1 MSSVEAPNVALA
13 PAELHANLAIGGMTC
28 ASCVRHVSRALESVP
43 GVGAV
48 SVNLATERAAIDYA
62 KGVSLGA
69 LVAAVE
75 GAGYTAEPLDDS
87 QASEDADAQRR
98 EAEIARKR
106 NLLILGVALTVPTVI
121 LGMFAPPFAFK
132 DWLMLALTLPVWGI
146 VGADFHRGALAQLR
160 HGSANMDTLVSL
172 GSTAALAYSIYAT
185 LAGQPPYYET
195 ASAIVTLISAGKYL
209 ETLARGRSNRAIRAL
224 LDLRP
229 PIARVRGADGGISEI
244 PVERVRKGDAV
255 VIAAGE
261 RIPVDGIVSEGASAI
276 DASMLTGEPLPVEVE
291 PGNTVAAGTLNGDGT
306 LVICATAVGAGT
318 TLARIVAIVSRAQG
332 SQPPVQRLAD
342 RVASIF
348 VPAILA
354 LAAATLGGWIATGHT
369 WQAALVAATAV
380 LVVACP
386 CALGLATPMAIV
398 VGVGA
403 GARDGVLF
411 KDADALERL
420 AGVDT
425 VVFDKTGT
433 LTAGRFEVSAVHQSP
448 GSSEDQLLAVA
459 AAVERGSTH
468 PLAAA
473 IVRAAEARAAVSPGT
488 PTPAASANAGSA
500 RLFSA
505 LEATSVRAE
514 RGGGLRA
521 RVGSEEAAV
530 GTQAFLESLGVPH
543 DSFIATLKA
552 ERADD
557 TTVFVALGGRFLG
570 VLELADTVRPQA
582 QPALEALR
590 SAGIATRIVS
600 GDASGAV
607 GALAQRLGIAKW
619 DARTSPEDK
628 ARIVSELRAAGARV
642 AFVGDGINDAPALAV
657 ADVGLAMGGGTGI
670 ALETAQAAILSNDP
684 SAVPRA
690 IRLARATMRT
700 IAQNLFWAFAYNVI
714 LVPLAAFGLVRPMW
728 AAAAMGLSSLF
739 VAGNSL
745 LLRRRT

>member
-1 MSSVEAPNVALA
+1 MSSVEVPKVALA
-13 PAELHANLAIGGMTC
+13 APAETHAELAIGGMTC
-28 ASCVRHVSRALESVP
+28 ASCVRHVSRALE
-43 GVGAV
+43 GVAGVRDV
-48 SVNLATERAAIDYA
+48 SVNLATERADIDLSPE
-62 KGVSLGA
+62 VA
-69 LVAAVE
+69 LADLIAAVE
-75 GAGYTAEPLDDS
+75 DAGYTAEALDDS
-87 QASEDADAQRR
+87 SASEDADAQRR
-98 EAEIARKR
+98 EAAIARKR
-106 NLLILGVALTVPTVI
+106 NLLILGIALTIPTML
-121 LGMFAPPFAFK
+121 LGMAAPPFAFK
-132 DWLMLALTLPVWGI
+132 GWLMLALTLPVWGI

-160 HGSANMDTLVSL
+160 HRSANMDTLVSL

-185 LAGQPPYYET
+185 LVGEEPYYET
-195 ASAIVTLISAGKYL
+195 ASAIITLISAGKYL
-209 ETLARGRSNRAIRAL
+209 ETLAKGRSNKALRAL

-229 PIARVRGADGGISEI
+229 PLARVRDAGGAVTEI
-244 PVERVRKGDAV
+244 PVERVRKGDTLV
-255 VIAAGE
+255 VAAGE
-261 RIPVDGIVSEGASAI
+261 RIPVDGLVVEGASAV
-276 DASMLTGEPLPVEVE
+276 DASMLTGEPLPVVVE
-291 PGNTVAAGTLNGDGT
+291 AGASVAAGTLNGDGT
-306 LVICATAVGAGT
+306 LVIRATAVGAGT
-318 TLARIVAIVSRAQG
+318 TLARIVEIVRRAQG
-332 SQPPVQRLAD
+332 SLPPVQQLAD
-342 RVASIF
+342 RVASVF
-348 VPAILA
+348 VPVILA
-354 LAAATLGGWIATGHT
+354 IAAATLGGWIATGHS

-411 KDADALERL
+411 KDADALEHL
-420 AGVDT
+420 AAVDT

-433 LTAGRFEVSAVHQSP
+433 LTAGRFEVAAVRAAP
-448 GSSEDQLLAVA
+448 GSAEDDVLSVA

-473 IVRAAEARAAVSPGT
+473 IVRAAEARAPIPQAVSPQ
-488 PTPAASANAGSA
+488 AASA
-500 RLFSA
+500 SA
-505 LEATSVRAE
+505 LAATSVRAE

-521 RVGSEEAAV
+521 RIGNEEAAA
-530 GTQAFLESLGVPH
+530 GTQVFLETLGIPH
-543 DSFIATLKA
+543 DSFVTALA
-552 ERADD
+552 PQRADA
-557 TTVFVALGGRFLG
+557 TTVFVALGGRLLG

-582 QPALEALR
+582 QAALDALR

-607 GALAQRLGIAKW
+607 SALAQRLGVAKW

-628 ARIVSELRAAGARV
+628 ARIVSELRAAGAHV

-670 ALETAQAAILSNDP
+670 ALETASAAILSNDP

-700 IAQNLFWAFAYNVI
+700 IAQNLFWAFAYNIV

-745 LLRRRT
+745 LLRRRR

>member
-1 MSSVEAPNVALA
+1 MSSVEVPNVALA
-13 PAELHANLAIGGMTC
+13 PAELHADLAIGGMTC
-28 ASCVRHVSRALESVP
+28 ASCVRHVSRALEGVP

-48 SVNLATERAAIDYA
+48 SVNLATERAAIDYSNA
-62 KGVSLGA
+62 ASVGDLI
-69 LVAAVE
+69 AAVE

-106 NLLILGVALTVPTVI
+106 NLLILGVALTVPTVL
-121 LGMFAPPFAFK
+121 LGMVAPPFAYK

-185 LAGQPPYYET
+185 LAGQAPYYET

-209 ETLARGRSNRAIRAL
+209 ETLAKGRSNRAIRAL

-229 PIARVRGADGGISEI
+229 PLARVRGADGSISEI
-244 PVERVRKGDAV
+244 QVERVRKGDAV

-261 RIPVDGIVSEGASAI
+261 RIPVDGVVSEGASAI

-291 PGNTVAAGTLNGDGT
+291 PGGTVAAGTLNGDGT
-306 LVICATAVGAGT
+306 LVIRATAVGAGT

-342 RVASIF
+342 RVASVF
-348 VPAILA
+348 VPVILVIAAITLA
-354 LAAATLGGWIATGHT
+354 GWIASSHS

-411 KDADALERL
+411 KDADALEHL

-433 LTAGRFEVSAVHQSP
+433 LTAGRFEVSAVRSSS
-448 GSSEDQLLAVA
+448 GTSEDELLAVA

-473 IVRAAEARAAVSPGT
+473 IVRGAEARVTSAHAVSGGPSTAGGGS
-488 PTPAASANAGSA
+488 TPAA
-500 RLFSA
+500 
-505 LEATSVRAE
+505 TDVRAV
-514 RGGGLRA
+514 RGGGLQA
-521 RVGSEEAAV
+521 RLEGDVAAV

-543 DSFIATLKA
+543 DSFDSMLAPQ
-552 ERADD
+552 RADA
-557 TTVFVALGGRFLG
+557 TSVFVARGGRLLG
-570 VLELADTVRPQA
+570 RLELADGVRPQTEA
-582 QPALEALR
+582 ALQALR

-600 GDASGAV
+600 GDGSGAV
-607 GALAQRLGIAKW
+607 SALAQRLGVTKW

-700 IAQNLFWAFAYNVI
+700 IAQNLFWAFAYNII

>member
-1 MSSVEAPNVALA
+1 MNSVDVTNVTPAVPAEARAV
-13 PAELHANLAIGGMTC
+13 PAELHADFAIGGMTC

-43 GVGAV
+43 GVSAV
-48 SVNLATERAAIDYA
+48 SVNLATERATVDYA
-62 KGVSLGA
+62 QAVSVGDLI
-69 LVAAVE
+69 AAVE
-75 GAGYTAEPLDDS
+75 DAGYTAQALDDS
-87 QASEDADAQRR
+87 SATEDADAGRR

-106 NLLILGVALTVPTVI
+106 NLLILGVALTVPTMV
-121 LGMFAPPFAFK
+121 LGMAVPPFPYK

-160 HGSANMDTLVSL
+160 HRSANMDTLVSL

-185 LAGQPPYYET
+185 LAGEAAYYET

-209 ETLARGRSNRAIRAL
+209 ESLAKGRSNRAIRAL

-229 PIARVRGADGGISEI
+229 PLARVRAADGTVTEI
-244 PVERVRKGDAV
+244 AVELVRKGDTV
-255 VIAAGE
+255 VVAAGE
-261 RIPVDGIVSEGASAI
+261 RISVDGLVLEGASAV
-276 DASMLTGEPLPVEVE
+276 DASMLTGEPLPVEAE
-291 PGNTVAAGTLNGDGT
+291 PGGSVAAGTLNGDGT
-306 LVICATAVGAGT
+306 LVLRATAVGAGT
-318 TLARIVAIVSRAQG
+318 TLARIVEIVRRAQG
-332 SQPPVQRLAD
+332 SLPPVQQLAD
-342 RVASIF
+342 RVASVF
-348 VPAILA
+348 VPVILA
-354 LAAATLGGWIATGHT
+354 IAALTLGGWIATGHS

-403 GARDGVLF
+403 GAREGVLF
-411 KDADALERL
+411 KDADALEHL

-433 LTAGRFEVSAVHQSP
+433 LTAGRFEVSAVRAAL
-448 GSSEDQLLAVA
+448 GTNEDELLAVA
-459 AAVERGSTH
+459 SAVERGSTH

-473 IVRAAEARAAVSPGT
+473 IVRAAGSTLAAT
-488 PTPAASANAGSA
+488 D
-500 RLFSA
+500 
-505 LEATSVRAE
+505 VRAV

-521 RVGSEEAAV
+521 RIGDAEAAV
-530 GTQAFLESLGVPH
+530 GTQSFLESLGVPRE
-543 DSFIATLKA
+543 SFDAMPAT
-552 ERADD
+552 ERADA
-557 TTVFVALGGRFLG
+557 TTVFVARGGRFLG
-570 VLELADTVRPQA
+570 VLELADTVRPQT
-582 QPALEALR
+582 QPALDALR
-590 SAGIATRIVS
+590 AAGIATRIVS

-607 GALAQRLGIAKW
+607 SALAQRLGVAKW

-628 ARIVSELRAAGARV
+628 ARIVSELRAAGAHV

-670 ALETAQAAILSNDP
+670 ALETASAAILSNDP

-745 LLRRRT
+745 LLRRRS